1 MRKCSVSS
9 FRVIPQCYTELV
21 DAVSD
26 YRVKEVRLTED
37 GMVAYLKLFSLRELI
52 VGPLG

>member
-1 MRKCSVSS
+1 MRKCSASY
-9 FRVIPQCYTELV
+9 FRVVLQCYTEFV

-52 VGPLG
+52 VDPLG